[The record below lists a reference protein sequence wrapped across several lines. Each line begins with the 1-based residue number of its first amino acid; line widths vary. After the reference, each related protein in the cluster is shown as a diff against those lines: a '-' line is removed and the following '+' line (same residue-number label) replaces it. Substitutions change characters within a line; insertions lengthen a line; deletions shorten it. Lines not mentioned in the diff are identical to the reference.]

1 MVSYEKTVGTRA
13 EVFHGV
19 AAKTSGGLTKKDLYK
34 KDGRIHSKAM
44 KKRGSNTALVKWR
57 KAVAKARKDLKIE
70 GFQAISKD
78 SKLYK
83 VAKEYYNK
91 M

>member
-1 MVSYEKTVGTRA
+1 MLSYDKTVGSKA

-19 AAKTSGGLTKKDLYK
+19 AARTSGGLAKKDLVM

-44 KKRGSNTALVKWR
+44 VKRGKSPALAKWR
-57 KAVAKARKDLKIE
+57 KAVAKARKELGTE
-70 GFQAISKD
+70 GFQALAKHT
-78 SKLYK
+78 KLYK
-83 VAKEYYNK
+83 VAREHYNK